1 MDEMKEVNV
10 NVKIA
15 DAGAGGWIAYSIAT
29 WIAWASLCG
38 FVNGKALLF
47 MACISLACTIP
58 YLAAAWTQLKLNNLA
73 GGVTWLYFGAFFA
86 FCSALSYAVSYF
98 APIYGWELDFRI
110 LGYEWAI
117 LGITLIL
124 TTPIFF
130 KYSPAAASI
139 SVVGADI
146 GIVALTF
153 IYWGANGPAMCQIS
167 GWGFFVAGLFGIVMT
182 AGSILE
188 AAGMKFPMGKPLMK

>member
-1 MDEMKEVNV
+1 M
-10 NVKIA
+10 
-15 DAGAGGWIAYSIAT
+15 
-29 WIAWASLCG
+29 
-38 FVNGKALLF
+38 
-47 MACISLACTIP
+47 
-58 YLAAAWTQLKLNNLA
+58 
-73 GGVTWLYFGAFFA
+73 TWLYFGAFFA

-139 SVVGADI
+139 SVVGADV
-146 GIVALTF
+146 GIVTLTF

-167 GWGFFVAGLFGIVMT
+167 GWAFFVAGLFGIVMT
-182 AGSILE
+182 AGGILE
-188 AAGMKFPMGKPLMK
+188 GAGMKFPMGKPLMK

>member
-1 MDEMKEVNV
+1 MEDVKEVNV

-15 DAGAGGWIAYSIAT
+15 DAGAAGWIAYSIAT

-38 FVNGKALLF
+38 FVDNTALLF

-58 YLAAAWTQLKLNNLA
+58 YIGAAITQLKLGNLA

-98 APIYGWELDFRI
+98 APIYGWELDFRV

-117 LGITLIL
+117 LGITLIC
-124 TTPIFF
+124 TTPIFLKF
-130 KYSPAAASI
+130 APAAASI
-139 SVVGADI
+139 SVIGADI
-146 GIVALTF
+146 GIAALTL
-153 IYWGANGPAMCQIS
+153 IYWGMNGPAMCQLS
-167 GWGFFVAGLFGIVMT
+167 GWGFFVAGLFGVVMT
-182 AGSILE
+182 IGGILE
-188 AAGMKFPMGKPLMK
+188 GAGMKFPMGKPLMK